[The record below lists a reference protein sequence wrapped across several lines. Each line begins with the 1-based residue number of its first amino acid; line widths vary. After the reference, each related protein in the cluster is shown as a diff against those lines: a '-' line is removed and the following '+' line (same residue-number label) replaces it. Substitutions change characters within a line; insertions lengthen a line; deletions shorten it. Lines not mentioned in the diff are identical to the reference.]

1 MSRWTVAAPRVLDV
15 EPVRVVRAH
24 VVAGLVDVVGTD
36 GPARLEISA
45 IEGPPLRVRHD
56 EASGELTVDYE
67 DLARKR
73 PKHWFDRRVRGR
85 SCAVSL
91 AVPWDCAIDLS
102 VLSAHT
108 TVSGVHGTVAVRT
121 VAGGVTLVGLTG
133 AVDVGTVAGSVEAE
147 SLAGDVRVATVSGD
161 LTLVEGTG
169 GRVRAQSVSGA
180 MVMDLDAFGRNDVQ
194 LSTVSGALTV
204 RLPHDGD
211 VDVDVRSSG
220 GTVGSAFAGLNVR
233 SGFGTSRLVGT
244 LGEGT
249 GRLRINSASG
259 DVALLRRPAPE
270 GKVRA

>member
-1 MSRWTVAAPRVLDV
+1 MSQWIVSAPQVLDV
-15 EPVRVVRAH
+15 APVRLVRAH
-24 VVAGLVDVVGTD
+24 TVGGIVDVVGTD

-45 IEGPPLRVRHD
+45 IEGPPLRVRHEED
-56 EASGELTVDYE
+56 SGELTVDYD

-91 AVPWDCAIDLS
+91 AVPWDCAIELA

-108 TVSGVHGTVAVRT
+108 TVSGVHGSVTVRT

-133 AVDVGTVAGSVEAE
+133 AVDVGTVAGTVEAE
-147 SLAGDVRVATVSGD
+147 SLAGDLRVATVSGD

-194 LSTVSGALTV
+194 LSTVSGSLTV

-220 GTVGSAFAGLNVR
+220 GTVGSGFDGLNVR
-233 SGFGTSRLVGT
+233 SAFGTSRLVGT

-249 GRLRINSASG
+249 GRLRITSASG
-259 DVALLRRPAPE
+259 DVAVLRRPAPE

>member
-1 MSRWTVAAPRVLDV
+1 MSRWTVAAPQVLDF
-15 EPVRVVRAH
+15 EPVRVVR
-24 VVAGLVDVVGTD
+24 VRTVAGIVDVVGTD
-36 GPARLEISA
+36 GPARMEVTS
-45 IEGPPLRVRHD
+45 IEGPPLDIRHNRS
-56 EASGELTVDYE
+56 AAELSVGYD
-67 DLARKR
+67 DLATRS
-73 PKHWFDRRVRGR
+73 PKARFGRRSRER

-91 AVPWDCAIDLS
+91 AVPWDCTIDLG
-102 VLSAHT
+102 VVSAHT
-108 TVSGVHGTVAVRT
+108 TVSGVHGGVTVRS

-133 AVDVGTVAGSVEAE
+133 AVDVGTVAGNVEAE
-147 SLAGDVRVATVSGD
+147 ALAGDVQVGTVTGD

-169 GRVRAQSVSGA
+169 GRVRAHSVSGA